1 MRLEMLRDRGGIEGI
16 DAQAKVIEIGAA
28 VARGAPGGAGRVG
41 RTMSISALPARS
53 CVSVPCRRSSVQP
66 STSM

>member
-16 DAQAKVIEIGAA
+16 DAQAK
-28 VARGAPGGAGRVG
+28 
-41 RTMSISALPARS
+41 ARS